1 MTRELHLPPP
11 THTRPRGV
19 GDIIADVARRW
30 PQRRAIEVLGGPA
43 VTYRTFDDRTT
54 RLANALLSVASPGE
68 RIAAWLP
75 TGIEYLEVYGA
86 AANAAG
92 GAFEPAWR
100 TVASDGHRCGPDAT
114 TAAAKSASP
123 GVGT

>member
-1 MTRELHLPPP
+1 MS
-11 THTRPRGV
+11 
-19 GDIIADVARRW
+19 VAVVAVRRNPEFSVI
-30 PQRRAIEVLGGPA
+30 PQPS
-43 VTYRTFDDRTT
+43 TT
-54 RLANALLSVASPGE
+54 RLPRAS
-68 RIAAWLP
+68 
-75 TGIEYLEVYGA
+75 TA